1 MSLLEH
7 SQLEMSSYLILSSQK
22 TTLSIISYHF
32 TIFLTSRLLFSNT
45 TLPLS
50 HEKKKKKEELS
61 LSVLPHLSVS
71 LHWCLFL
78 WTTIHLKP
86 NQQLAT
92 TQTQPATK
100 TSQHAI
106 ISMSPRLHTYPIN
119 PQPRSTQ
126 TKQTHTNLDQP
137 TP

>member
-7 SQLEMSSYLILSSQK
+7 SQLEMSSYPILSSQK

-50 HEKKKKKEELS
+50 HEKKKKKELS

-71 LHWCLFL
+71 PHWCLFL

-106 ISMSPRLHTYPIN
+106 ISMSPRLHTYSIN